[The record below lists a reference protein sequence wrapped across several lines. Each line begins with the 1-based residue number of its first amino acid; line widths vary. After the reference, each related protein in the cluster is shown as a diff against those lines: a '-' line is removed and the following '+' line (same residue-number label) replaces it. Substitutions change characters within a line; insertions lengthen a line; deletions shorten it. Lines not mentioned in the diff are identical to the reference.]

1 MTQKK
6 ILHLVDDTTAGGVM
20 RMLDHLLAQ
29 SDLSGVVEQKVLKV
43 KRTAFSWGK
52 LNADVIVSH
61 VVPSWRSLPA
71 FSALRAMHLDTRL
84 VHVEHSYTRAF
95 TTLNV
100 PHKRRFFAM
109 LRVIYSF
116 FDQVVA
122 VSHAQSDW
130 IKERRLAASEKL
142 TVVPPTVDLE
152 QLSRKTMPPKSKTT
166 IGAIGRLEQQ
176 KGFDVLIQGFRS
188 TQMPE
193 ARLLIFGEGS
203 QRSYLEELAE
213 GDPRIEF
220 RGHAEDPAAAYQ
232 AVDIVAIPSR
242 WEAYGLVLDEALA
255 AGRTVLAS
263 KVDGLR
269 DREGDTRIAFC
280 DLDSA
285 SWRRAIDECLTPDLT
300 ATSS

>member
-1 MTQKK
+1 MTKKK
-6 ILHLVDDTTAGGVM
+6 ILHLVDDTTAGGVT
-20 RMLDHLLAQ
+20 RMLDHLMMQ
-29 SDLSGVVEQKVLKV
+29 SELSCSVEQKVLEV

-52 LNADVIVSH
+52 LKADIIVSH

-71 FSALRAMHLDTRL
+71 FTALRAMHVDTQL

-100 PHKRRFFAM
+100 PHKRRFYAM
-109 LRVIYSF
+109 LRVVYSLF
-116 FDQVVA
+116 NKVVA
-122 VSHAQSDW
+122 VSHTQSDW
-130 IKERRLAASEKL
+130 MRERRLTTPEKL

-152 QLSRKTMPPKSKTT
+152 QLAQNSTPPKSKTT
-166 IGAIGRLEQQ
+166 IGAIGRLERQ
-176 KGFDVLIQGFRS
+176 KGFDILIQGFRS
-188 TQMPE
+188 TRSPE

-203 QRSYLEELAE
+203 QLSYLEELAE

-220 RGHAEDPAAAYQ
+220 RGHAKDPAEAYQ

-255 AGRTVLAS
+255 AGRTVIAS

-269 DREGDTRIAFC
+269 DREGDARVSFC
-280 DLDSA
+280 KLDSV
-285 SWRRAIDECLTPDLT
+285 SWRRAIDECLLPDCA
-300 ATSS
+300 ATTN

>member
-1 MTQKK
+1 MAQKK
-6 ILHLVDDTTAGGVM
+6 VLHLVDDTTAGGVM
-20 RMLDHLLAQ
+20 RILDHLLVQ
-29 SDLSGVVEQKVLKV
+29 SELSGAVEQKVLRV

-61 VVPSWRSLPA
+61 VVPSWRSLAA

-109 LRVIYSF
+109 LRVIYAF

-122 VSHAQSDW
+122 VSQSQLDW
-130 IKERRLAASEKL
+130 MKERRLAASEKL
-142 TVVPPTVDLE
+142 TVIPPAVDLE
-152 QLSRKTMPPKSKTT
+152 QLSRKTVPPKSKTT
-166 IGAIGRLEQQ
+166 IGAIGRLERQ
-176 KGFDVLIQGFRS
+176 KGFDILIRGFRS
-188 TQMPE
+188 THIPE

-203 QRSYLEELAE
+203 QRLHLEELAK

-220 RGHAEDPAAAYQ
+220 RGHAEDPADAYQ

-255 AGRTVLAS
+255 AGRAVIAS
-263 KVDGLR
+263 KVDGLS
-269 DREGDTRIAFC
+269 DREGDARVSFC
-280 DLDSA
+280 EQDSA
-285 SWRRAIDECLTPDLT
+285 SWRSAIHECLRPVIA
-300 ATSS
+300 ATSN

>member
-1 MTQKK
+1 MTKKK

-20 RMLDHLLAQ
+20 RMLDHLMTRP
-29 SDLSGVVEQKVLKV
+29 DLSDAVEQKVLKV

-52 LNADVIVSH
+52 LKADVIVSH

-71 FSALRAMHLDTRL
+71 FSALRAMHVGTQL

-95 TTLNV
+95 TSLNV
-100 PHKRRFFAM
+100 PDKRRFFAM

-116 FDQVVA
+116 FDQVIA
-122 VSHAQSDW
+122 ISYAQSDW
-130 IKERRLAASEKL
+130 MKERHLAASEKL
-142 TVVPPTVDLE
+142 TVISPAVDLE
-152 QLSRKTMPPKSKTT
+152 RLSRKMTPPKSKTT
-166 IGAIGRLEQQ
+166 IGAIGRLEWQ
-176 KGFDVLIQGFRS
+176 KGFDILIQGFRA
-188 TQMPE
+188 TRAPK

-213 GDPRIEF
+213 GDSRIEL
-220 RGHAEDPAAAYQ
+220 RGHVEDPAEAYQ

-255 AGRTVLAS
+255 AGRAVIAS

-269 DREGDTRIAFC
+269 DREGDARVSFC
-280 DLDSA
+280 NLDPDA
-285 SWRRAIDECLTPDLT
+285 WRLAISEGLLPDFI

>member
-1 MTQKK
+1 MAQKK
-6 ILHLVDDTTAGGVM
+6 VLHLVDDTTAGGVM
-20 RMLDHLLAQ
+20 RMLDHLLVQ
-29 SDLSGVVEQKVLKV
+29 SELSGAVEQEVLKV

-84 VHVEHSYTRAF
+84 VHVEHSYTRGF

-109 LRVIYSF
+109 LRVIYAF

-122 VSHAQSDW
+122 VSHSQLDW
-130 IKERRLAASEKL
+130 MKERRLAASEKL
-142 TVVPPTVDLE
+142 TVIPPAVDLE
-152 QLSRKTMPPKSKTT
+152 QLSRKTVAPKSKTT
-166 IGAIGRLEQQ
+166 IGAIGRLERQ
-176 KGFDVLIQGFRS
+176 KGFDILIQGFRS
-188 TQMPE
+188 THIPE

-203 QRSYLEELAE
+203 QRSHLEELAK

-220 RGHAEDPAAAYQ
+220 RGHAEDPADAYQ

-255 AGRTVLAS
+255 SGRAVIAS
-263 KVDGLR
+263 KVDGLS
-269 DREGDTRIAFC
+269 DREGDARVSFC
-280 DLDSA
+280 DQDSA
-285 SWRRAIDECLTPDLT
+285 SWRSAIHECLRPVIA
-300 ATSS
+300 ATSN

>member
-1 MTQKK
+1 MTKK
-6 ILHLVDDTTAGGVM
+6 NILHLVDDTTAGGVM
-20 RMLDHLLAQ
+20 RMLDHLMTRP
-29 SDLSGVVEQKVLKV
+29 DLSGAVEQKVLKV
-43 KRTAFSWGK
+43 KRSAFSWGK
-52 LNADVIVSH
+52 LKADVIVSH

-71 FSALRAMHLDTRL
+71 FSALRALHVDTRM

-130 IKERRLAASEKL
+130 MKERRLAASDKL
-142 TVVPPTVDLE
+142 TVIPPTVDLE
-152 QLSRKTMPPKSKTT
+152 QLARKTTPPKTRTT
-166 IGAIGRLEQQ
+166 IGAIGRLERQ
-176 KGFDVLIQGFRS
+176 KGFDILIQGFRS
-188 TQMPE
+188 TQASE

-220 RGHAEDPAAAYQ
+220 RGHAEDPAEAYQ

-255 AGRTVLAS
+255 AHRTVIAN

-269 DREGDTRIAFC
+269 DREGDARISFC
-280 DLDSA
+280 NLDPDA
-285 SWRRAIDECLTPDLT
+285 WRLAIKECLLPDFT

>member
-20 RMLDHLLAQ
+20 RMLDHLMIRP
-29 SDLSGVVEQKVLKV
+29 DLSKAVEQNVLKV
-43 KRTAFSWGK
+43 KRDAFSWGK
-52 LNADVIVSH
+52 LNADIIVSH

-122 VSHAQSDW
+122 VSHAQSNW
-130 IKERRLAASEKL
+130 MKERRLAALEKL
-142 TVVPPTVDLE
+142 TVIPPTVDLE
-152 QLSRKTMPPKSKTT
+152 QLARNTTPPKSTT
-166 IGAIGRLEQQ
+166 KIGAIGRLERQ
-176 KGFDVLIQGFRS
+176 KGFDILIQGFRL
-188 TQMPE
+188 TGAPE

-203 QRSYLEELAE
+203 QRSYLEKLAE

-220 RGHAEDPAAAYQ
+220 RGHAKDPAEAYQ
-232 AVDIVAIPSR
+232 AVDIIAIPSR

-255 AGRTVLAS
+255 ARRAVIAS
-263 KVDGLR
+263 KVDGLC
-269 DREGDTRIAFC
+269 DREGDARVTFC
-280 DLDSA
+280 DLASE
-285 SWRRAIDECLTPDLT
+285 SWRRAINGCLLPDLT

>member
-1 MTQKK
+1 MKKKK

-20 RMLDHLLAQ
+20 RMLDHLMTQ
-29 SDLSGVVEQKVLKV
+29 PYLSEAVEQKVLKV

-52 LNADVIVSH
+52 LKADVIVSH

-71 FSALRAMHLDTRL
+71 FSALRALHVDTEL

-109 LRVIYSF
+109 LRVIYSL
-116 FDQVVA
+116 FDKVVA
-122 VSHAQSDW
+122 VSHTQSEW
-130 IKERRLAASEKL
+130 IKERRLTEPEKL
-142 TVVPPTVDLE
+142 AVVPPTVDLE
-152 QLSRKTMPPKSKTT
+152 QLARNTTPPRSTT
-166 IGAIGRLEQQ
+166 KIGAIGRLERQ
-176 KGFDVLIQGFRS
+176 KGFDILIQGFQS
-188 TQMPE
+188 TCAPE

-220 RGHAEDPAAAYQ
+220 RGYVDDPAEAYQ

-255 AGRTVLAS
+255 AQRNVIAS

-269 DREGDTRIAFC
+269 DREGDTRVSFC
-280 DLDSA
+280 NLDPHE
-285 SWRRAIDECLTPDLT
+285 WRRAIDEFLFSGGIEI
-300 ATSS
+300 SS

>member
-1 MTQKK
+1 MTRKK
-6 ILHLVDDTTAGGVM
+6 ILHLVDDMTAGGVM

-29 SDLSGVVEQKVLKV
+29 SDLSGAVEQKVLKV
-43 KRTAFSWGK
+43 KRTAFSWGN

-130 IKERRLAASEKL
+130 MKERRLAASEKL
-142 TVVPPTVDLE
+142 TVIPPIVDLE
-152 QLSRKTMPPKSKTT
+152 ELSQKTMPPKSKTT
-166 IGAIGRLEQQ
+166 IGAIGRLERQ
-176 KGFDVLIQGFRS
+176 KGFDILIRGFRS
-188 TQMPE
+188 THIPE

-203 QRSYLEELAE
+203 QRSHLEELAK

-220 RGHAEDPAAAYQ
+220 RGHAEDPADAYQ

-255 AGRTVLAS
+255 AGRAIIAS
-263 KVDGLR
+263 KVDGLG
-269 DREGDTRIAFC
+269 DREGDARVSFC
-280 DLDSA
+280 DQDSA
-285 SWRRAIDECLTPDLT
+285 SWQSAIDECLRPAIA
-300 ATSS
+300 ATRS

>member
-1 MTQKK
+1 
-6 ILHLVDDTTAGGVM
+6 M
-20 RMLDHLLAQ
+20 RDHLLAQ
-29 SDLSGVVEQKVLKV
+29 SDLSGAVEQKVLKV

-52 LNADVIVSH
+52 LNADVIVSN

-100 PHKRRFFAM
+100 PYIRRFFAM

-130 IKERRLAASEKL
+130 MKERRLATSEKL
-142 TVVPPTVDLE
+142 TVIPPTVDLE
-152 QLSRKTMPPKSKTT
+152 QLSRNMMPPKSKTT

-176 KGFDVLIQGFRS
+176 KGFDILIQGFRS
-188 TQMPE
+188 TRTPE

-203 QRSYLEELAE
+203 QRSYLEALAA

-220 RGHAEDPAAAYQ
+220 RGYAEDPAYAFQ

-242 WEAYGLVLDEALA
+242 SAAYGLVLDAALA
-255 AGRTVLAS
+255 AGRTVIAS

-269 DREGDTRIAFC
+269 DREGDARVSFC
-280 DLDSA
+280 NLDSE
-285 SWRRAIDECLTPDLT
+285 SWRRAIDECLRPAIA
-300 ATSS
+300 ATCN

>member
-1 MTQKK
+1 MEQKK

-29 SDLSGVVEQKVLKV
+29 SDLSGAVEQKVLKV

-100 PHKRRFFAM
+100 PYKRRFFAM

-130 IKERRLAASEKL
+130 MKERRLAASEKL
-142 TVVPPTVDLE
+142 AVIPPTVDLE
-152 QLSRKTMPPKSKTT
+152 QLSSNTMPPKSKTT

-176 KGFDVLIQGFRS
+176 KGFDILIQGFRS
-188 TQMPE
+188 TRTPE

-203 QRSYLEELAE
+203 QRSYLEALAE
-213 GDPRIEF
+213 SDPRIEF
-220 RGHAEDPAAAYQ
+220 RGHAEDPAEAYQ

-255 AGRTVLAS
+255 AGRTVIAS

-269 DREGDTRIAFC
+269 DREGDARVSFC
-280 DLDSA
+280 NLDSE
-285 SWRRAIDECLTPDLT
+285 SWRRAIDEFLLPDLA
-300 ATSS
+300 ATFN